1 MYLLKPFLLK
11 LFILFALA
19 GFAFQPPLVS
29 ADDDIKQEET
39 GEAES
44 NQSDDD
50 DEEPDCE

>member
-19 GFAFQPPLVS
+19 GFAFQPTLVS
-29 ADDDIKQEET
+29 AADDIKEET

-44 NQSDDD
+44 SQSDD